1 MNDINVCFEKAT
13 KIVKEKIKN
22 IENLVENML
31 PPGVSILAGKPK
43 VGKTTFLLQL
53 ASAVSS
59 KDSYFLGNKCSFT
72 KVMYFSN
79 ETNKKR
85 VQEILKNLDYSYENL
100 FITFSNNVT
109 ITEIEETICTNR
121 MKRKKENLLIILDTL
136 QYIKYNKTI
145 EFNDYQSTYEMM
157 QQYLKISQKYNCSFI
172 LVHHTNKDTKKGQI
186 FDNINGSVGIQGS
199 AEHLMIL
206 DQDDEFS
213 KDFQLHLMGRYILRQ
228 DINLQKDK
236 NGCFE
241 IQTTDKTLNCDNPD
255 ILTLINYVAKQEDKT
270 ITGTSNEICS
280 NANLKTISA
289 NWLYKKLVEYQEFLK
304 QCSITFEKRK
314 SNGIRLIEIK
324 CNDRE
329 LEEDES
335 SQS

>member
-1 MNDINVCFEKAT
+1 MPKSYYKLIFYYLSIFIMMIGLIQLIPLLTIPFYPEEFKYAYCFLIPGILSVLFGCYILLKYR
-13 KIVKEKIKN
+13 
-22 IENLVENML
+22 NL
-31 PPGVSILAGKPK
+31 K
-43 VGKTTFLLQL
+43 V
-53 ASAVSS
+53 
-59 KDSYFLGNKCSFT
+59 
-72 KVMYFSN
+72 
-79 ETNKKR
+79 
-85 VQEILKNLDYSYENL
+85 
-100 FITFSNNVT
+100 
-109 ITEIEETICTNR
+109 
-121 MKRKKENLLIILDTL
+121 
-136 QYIKYNKTI
+136 
-145 EFNDYQSTYEMM
+145 
-157 QQYLKISQKYNCSFI
+157 YNCSFI

-329 LEEDES
+329 LS
-335 SQS
+335 